1 MNFAIRLFK
10 MVPSRP
16 AFDRYLDACA
26 ARPAFQ
32 RAEKIAAG

>member
-1 MNFAIRLFK
+1 
-10 MVPSRP
+10 MVPPRP
-16 AFDRYLDACA
+16 AFDRYIDRCM

>member
-10 MVPSRP
+10 MVPSRQT
-16 AFDRYLDACA
+16 FDRYIDACM

-32 RAEKIAAG
+32 RAETIAAG